1 MHLEGVYCKIEL
13 LITPTVLNHRVLQ
26 KELLYSQIKA
36 YFYTSTNI

>member
-26 KELLYSQIKA
+26 KELYIPK
-36 YFYTSTNI
+36 